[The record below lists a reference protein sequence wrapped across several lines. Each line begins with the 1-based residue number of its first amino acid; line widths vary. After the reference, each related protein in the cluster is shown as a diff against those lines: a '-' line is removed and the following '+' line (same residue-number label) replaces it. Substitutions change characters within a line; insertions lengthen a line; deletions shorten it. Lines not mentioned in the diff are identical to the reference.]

1 MNEAVLDAIGE
12 QLQTD
17 PQFRAAFQN
26 DPVGASEAAGHG
38 LDDEDR
44 AAITAQDWSAL
55 SDDELLARASKS
67 SRWYL

>member
-17 PQFRAAFQN
+17 PRFRAAFQR
-26 DPVGASEAAGHG
+26 DPVGASEAAGHQ

-55 SDDELLARASKS
+55 SDDQLVARASKT
-67 SRWYL
+67 RFYL